1 MVSLAKLLLNFFLE
15 KNNIHIYVMLKMLM
29 VLFKIVAQINFIYHI
44 QAKTIGLQPS

>member
-15 KNNIHIYVMLKMLM
+15 KTICDVKNAPGVIQNCSSDKFYIPV
-29 VLFKIVAQINFIYHI
+29 